1 MNQKLLNVLG
11 CSSSVALTL
20 LTTTSVQ
27 ANTVTEYVFTAPEVE
42 AEIANKIPR
51 RETDYPFYDCTCSE
65 YDAAAIEQSDLEGEK
80 AIDLYGCDCAGC
92 RRLARN
98 LN

>member
-1 MNQKLLNVLG
+1 MNQKLLTVLG

-20 LTTTSVQ
+20 LSATSAQ
-27 ANTVTEYVFTAPEVE
+27 GNTVREYVFTAPEVNN
-42 AEIANKIPR
+42 EIVNIPR
-51 RETDYPFYDCTCSE
+51 RTTDYPFFDCSCSE
-65 YDAAAIEQSDLEGEK
+65 YDPAAMEKSDREGEK

-98 LN
+98 IN